1 MIFKAK
7 IHFCSIFIYLFM
19 IIIFQFDIAIWQVGG
34 PRMWQNEDELRC
46 LDCDSSRV
54 QTGANVMFIMK
65 ISKTK

>member
-1 MIFKAK
+1 
-7 IHFCSIFIYLFM
+7 M

-54 QTGANVMFIMK
+54 QTGANVMFVMK